1 MTVPTAID
9 KGRVIDVT
17 GGQSRVVPDKQNMKR
32 KITVL
37 TLCALLFTLCLPAE
51 AQQATKIP
59 RIGFVAGTHGP
70 SVGAFERGL
79 RDLGYIEGKT
89 ILIEYRFTGR
99 KKTKTVAEAS
109 SPGIRATQGRCLCV
123 ATSASDSRSQK
134 GDQHDPYCTW

>member
-9 KGRVIDVT
+9 KGRVSSD
-17 GGQSRVVPDKQNMKR
+17 GWMRRERKQNMKR

-70 SVGAFERGL
+70 SVGAFQRGL
-79 RDLGYIEGKT
+79 RDLGYIEGKN
-89 ILIEYRFTGR
+89 Y
-99 KKTKTVAEAS
+99 
-109 SPGIRATQGRCLCV
+109 P
-123 ATSASDSRSQK
+123 D
-134 GDQHDPYCTW
+134 